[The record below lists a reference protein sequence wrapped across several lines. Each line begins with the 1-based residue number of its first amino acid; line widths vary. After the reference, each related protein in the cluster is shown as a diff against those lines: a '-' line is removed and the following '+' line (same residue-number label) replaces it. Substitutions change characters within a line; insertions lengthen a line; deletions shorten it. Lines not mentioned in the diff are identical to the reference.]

1 MSFQQVCFVIF
12 RFVSR
17 YALVGLFDERWI
29 TSHTMA
35 KVLWLVAASLL
46 VALWGGSVAGAAVSA
61 CPVSVLA
68 AIENTARCA
77 GGNTKPPPRVQ
88 SLAAALRSGAEWA
101 SEAVLGQR
109 MPIAVV
115 EGLQS
120 GGFGLALLV
129 ADRGHFDD
137 EEHGTSSEQD
147 SVSSA
152 TLLLCSDLAGYGATC
167 SLGHWQQ
174 SHGTIDETAAAL
186 AATPSRGGASRA
198 SHSFLLEH
206 DDAATDEL
214 ATDATPGEE
223 DEDVIVR
230 RTQDATTTDPRG
242 SIRVELRH
250 RGHNVGSVAFSCRP
264 VIADGVLEVAMNVT
278 CRKDAIRNGVKQP
291 SCNTRLASHYLLRL
305 PSDLA
310 TATGCKNGGGNLVSD
325 GLAMTVQFAW
335 PLRMFI
341 FATAAYAILG
351 WIAAALA
358 RQARKAA
365 ATNTPTFGGDNS
377 R

>member
-1 MSFQQVCFVIF
+1 
-12 RFVSR
+12 
-17 YALVGLFDERWI
+17 
-29 TSHTMA
+29 
-35 KVLWLVAASLL
+35 
-46 VALWGGSVAGAAVSA
+46 
-61 CPVSVLA
+61 
-68 AIENTARCA
+68 
-77 GGNTKPPPRVQ
+77 VQ
-88 SLAAALRSGAEWA
+88 PLNAALRSRVEWA

-109 MPIAVV
+109 MPVAVV

-120 GGFGLALLV
+120 SGFRLALLV

-137 EEHGTSSEQD
+137 EEHRTSEQD
-147 SVSSA
+147 PVSSA
-152 TLLLCSDLAGYGATC
+152 TLLLRSDLAGYGATC

-206 DDAATDEL
+206 DDDAAADEP
-214 ATDATPGEE
+214 ATDATPDEE
-223 DEDVIVR
+223 DEDVIVH
-230 RTQDATTTDPRG
+230 RTQDATATDPRG

-264 VIADGVLEVAMNVT
+264 VIPDGVLEVAMNVT
-278 CRKDAIRNGVKQP
+278 CKKDAIRNGVKQP

-325 GLAMTVQFAW
+325 GLAMTVQFVW

-365 ATNTPTFGGDNS
+365 ATNAPTFGGDSS